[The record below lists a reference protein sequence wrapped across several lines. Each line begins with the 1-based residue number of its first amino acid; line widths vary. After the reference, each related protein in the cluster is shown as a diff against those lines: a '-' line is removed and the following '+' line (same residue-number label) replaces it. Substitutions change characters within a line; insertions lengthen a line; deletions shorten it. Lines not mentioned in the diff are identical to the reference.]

1 MSMDKVFGIAGS
13 ALAAQLVRMNTT
25 ASNLANAANTAATE
39 EEAYKAKR
47 AVFRTLLGD
56 QTVGDQ
62 TRYAGSLQVVNI
74 ADDPTPPPRSYDP
87 GNPSADADGYIYQSN
102 VNEVAEMVEMTAA
115 ARSYRNNIEVINT
128 AKQMMMRTLEV
139 MKS

>member
-25 ASNLANAANTAATE
+25 ASNLANASNTADTPE
-39 EEAYKAKR
+39 GAYRAKR
-47 AVFRTLLGD
+47 VVFRTLLQD
-56 QTVGDQ
+56 QAVGEQ
-62 TRYAGSLQVVNI
+62 TRYAGSIHVGNVV
-74 ADDPTPPPRSYDP
+74 DDPTPSPRSYDP
-87 GNPSADADGYIYQSN
+87 GNPSADADGYVLQSN

-115 ARSYRNNIEVINT
+115 ARSYRNNIEVVNT

>member
-1 MSMDKVFGIAGS
+1 MSMDQVFQVAGS

-25 ASNLANAANTAATE
+25 ASNLANASNTAATE
-39 EEAYKAKR
+39 EGAFRAKR
-47 AVFRTLLGD
+47 VVFRTLLSDEQIG
-56 QTVGDQ
+56 QQV
-62 TRYAGSLQVVNI
+62 RYAGSIHIANI
-74 ADDPTPPPRSYDP
+74 TDDPTPSPRSYDP
-87 GNPSADADGYIYQSN
+87 GNPSADADGYVYQSN

-139 MKS
+139 MKA

>member
-1 MSMDKVFGIAGS
+1 MSMDRVFGIAGS

-25 ASNLANAANTAATE
+25 ASNLANASNTAETE
-39 EEAYKAKR
+39 QGAYKAKR
-47 AVFRTLLGD
+47 VVFRTL
-56 QTVGDQ
+56 V
-62 TRYAGSLQVVNI
+62 AGSDGRRADPLRGVDSSWKCT
-74 ADDPTPPPRSYDP
+74 DDPTPSSRPYDP

-115 ARSYRNNIEVINT
+115 ARSYRNNIEVVNT

>member
-1 MSMDKVFGIAGS
+1 MSMDKVFGVAGS

-39 EEAYKAKR
+39 DEAFKAKR
-47 AVFRTLLGD
+47 VVFRTLISD
-56 QTVGDQ
+56 MQVGEQ
-62 TRYAGSLQVVNI
+62 TRYAGSIEVANI
-74 ADDPTPPPRSYDP
+74 TDDPTPSPRSYDP
-87 GNPSADADGYIYQSN
+87 GNPSADGDGYVYQSN

-139 MKS
+139 MKT